1 MDIYYNLDSQGR
13 IDVDIF
19 CKIIAGEIPAKKIFE
34 DDIVMVIMDVNPVSD
49 GHCLVIPKV
58 HYQDLYDINAK
69 TLEHIL
75 NVARDMSKI
84 LMEKLACDGITLVQN
99 NGSVQ
104 EVKHFHLHIIPKY
117 GGQNVNS
124 SNIDVIFNK
133 IQI

>member
-1 MDIYYNLDSQGR
+1 M
-13 IDVDIF
+13 DIF

-49 GHCLVIPKV
+49 GHCLIIPKV
-58 HYQDLYDINAK
+58 HYQDLYDINNK

-75 NVARDMSKI
+75 NIAHEISKI

-117 GGQNVNS
+117 DGKDK
-124 SNIDVIFNK
+124 IDLQVDDVFHK
-133 IQI
+133 IVEN

>member
-1 MDIYYNLDSQGR
+1 M
-13 IDVDIF
+13 DIF

-49 GHCLVIPKV
+49 GHCLIIPKV
-58 HYQDLYDINAK
+58 HYQDLYDINNK

-75 NVARDMSKI
+75 NVARDISKI

>member
-1 MDIYYNLDSQGR
+1 M
-13 IDVDIF
+13 DIF

-34 DDIVMVIMDVNPVSD
+34 DDIVMVIMDVNPVSN

-58 HYQDLYDINAK
+58 HYQDLYDINNK

-75 NVARDMSKI
+75 NIARDIGKI

-104 EVKHFHLHIIPKY
+104 EVKHFHLHLIPKY
-117 GGQNVNS
+117 EGKDKVDLS
-124 SNIDVIFNK
+124 VDDVFHK
-133 IQI
+133 IVEK

>member
-1 MDIYYNLDSQGR
+1 M
-13 IDVDIF
+13 DIF

-34 DDIVMVIMDVNPVSD
+34 DNIVVVIMDVNPVSD
-49 GHCLVIPKV
+49 GHCLVIPKI

-75 NVARDMSKI
+75 NVAHDISKI
-84 LMEKLACDGITLVQN
+84 LMEKLACDGITLIQN

-117 GGQNVNS
+117 DGKDK
-124 SNIDVIFNK
+124 IDLQVDDVFHK
-133 IQI
+133 IVEK